1 MAGHPSA
8 PVPDRPELS
17 PGAFEAA
24 PRWPWWFALVAFPVA
39 VVLLGVLIGIAGAVA
54 GVEPGE
60 KPSTT
65 LVIITTLV
73 QSIVFAGVA
82 VLFAAFVS
90 RPKLWHFGL
99 RRTPLLAAVG
109 WAGLGLV
116 SFYVFG
122 AIYAGL
128 VGPEI
133 EQTVTEDLGADKGTA
148 GLIIAGCVVM
158 IVAPLGEEFFFRGFF
173 YRALRSRFSVAVAA
187 VIDGLVFGLLHY
199 NFDGLEGL
207 LLVPPLAFL
216 GLVFCLVYEKTGSLW
231 PVVAMH
237 AFNNAV
243 AYAVQAD
250 GGWQVSV
257 VVGPLMIGMTMLLPR
272 LLPPGPRGSR
282 PLPVADPHPA
292 GVG

>member
-8 PVPDRPELS
+8 PVPDRPELP
-17 PGAFEAA
+17 PGAVESA
-24 PRWPWWFALVAFPVA
+24 PRWPWGFAVAAFLLA
-39 VVLLGVLIGIAGAVA
+39 VVLLGLLLAVASAVA

-60 KPSTT
+60 KPGTV
-65 LVIITTLV
+65 LVIISTLV
-73 QSIVFAGVA
+73 QSLVFAGVA
-82 VLFAAFVS
+82 VLFAALVS
-90 RPKLWHFGL
+90 RPKPWHFGL
-99 RRTPLLAAVG
+99 RRTPLGPAVG
-109 WAGLGLV
+109 WAVLGLV

-128 VGPEI
+128 IGPEI
-133 EQTVTEDLGADKGTA
+133 KQTVTKDLGADKGTA

-187 VIDGLVFGLLHY
+187 VVDGLVFGLLHY
-199 NFDGLEGL
+199 NLEGLDGL

-216 GLVFCLVYEKTGSLW
+216 GLVFCLVYEQTGSLW

-257 VVGPLMIGMTMLLPR
+257 VVGPLMIAMTMLLPR